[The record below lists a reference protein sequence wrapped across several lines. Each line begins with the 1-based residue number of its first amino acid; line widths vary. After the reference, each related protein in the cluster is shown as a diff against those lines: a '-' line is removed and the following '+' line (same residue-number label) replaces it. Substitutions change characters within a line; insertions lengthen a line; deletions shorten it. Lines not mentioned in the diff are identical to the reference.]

1 MADRG
6 EAATVRNVI
15 ERARPG
21 ALSRRELLRQT
32 GALGG
37 MAMFGGALASFLASC
52 GGAAS
57 TPAGTGGSTA
67 SGTTAAAVRRGGSL
81 SWAYTLIPTK
91 LDPVWSGAR
100 TDQLVLAQVIE
111 GLVRNSRDSKIEPSL
126 ADKWTISE
134 DGLSYS
140 FHLRAGVKFHNGKAV
155 TPDDVIASLGRSQ
168 AMGTSKWTLAEVTKM
183 EKVDEATVKLT
194 LSTKVASFL
203 PRLAINNN
211 AIFPKE
217 EIDKI
222 GKEEF
227 TQPIGT
233 GPFMVKEWVRNDHL
247 TLDKNPSYWEM
258 APDGKPFPYLDQLVF
273 KQVGESST
281 QVLQVQSGS
290 LHGSEGIPWS
300 QIPTLEK
307 DARGQL
313 LTFPQQQVFF
323 MVVQTTRPPF
333 DDLKV
338 RQAMSLALDRKVF
351 VDRATAGKAEVANSF
366 FPKSAQSWNA
376 NAKLPYD
383 LEKAKQLIAESKYPK
398 GHSGAKLQLTSGGQ
412 TGRDNAVIAKDMWD
426 KIGIQLTIEEVE
438 GSTLSDSWY
447 KQSFDA
453 ISGYQW
459 TNGMLDPEQHVQ
471 FFFVDPRMQTGW
483 QPSQHATDL
492 VKAASQ
498 ELDADKRSKMYYELQ
513 DIYNDDIGGT
523 ISLYYTPSINY
534 LGPDVKNFF
543 RTPLGVPFYKDTWLA
558 K

>member
-1 MADRG
+1 MADQ
-6 EAATVRNVI
+6 EDVPVRN
-15 ERARPG
+15 PG
-21 ALSRRELLRQT
+21 ALSRRELLRRV

-37 MAMFGGALASFLASC
+37 LAMFGGALSSFLASC
-52 GGAAS
+52 GGAAG
-57 TPAGTGGSTA
+57 TPTKAGGAAA
-67 SGTTAAAVRRGGSL
+67 SGAPAANVRRGGSL

-91 LDPVWSGAR
+91 LDPVWSGSR

-111 GLVRNSRDSKIEPSL
+111 GLVRNSRESKIEPAL
-126 ADKWTISE
+126 AEKWDIAA
-134 DGLSYS
+134 DGLTYT

-155 TPDDVIASLGRSQ
+155 TADDVVASLKRSQ
-168 AMGTSKWTLAEVTKM
+168 AMGTSKWTLAEATGID
-183 EKVDEATVKLT
+183 KVDDTTVKIT
-194 LSTKVASFL
+194 LKTKVASFL
-203 PRLAINNN
+203 PRMAINNN

-217 EIDKI
+217 EIDKV
-222 GKEEF
+222 GQNEF

-233 GPFMVKEWVRNDHL
+233 GPFVVKEWVRNDHL
-247 TLDKNPSYWEM
+247 TLDKNPNYWEM
-258 APDGKPFPYLDQLVF
+258 APDGKPYPYLDQLVF
-273 KQVGESST
+273 KQVGESAT
-281 QVLQVQSGS
+281 QVLQVQAGS

-313 LTFPQQQVFF
+313 LTFPQQQVYF
-323 MVVQTTRPPF
+323 MVVQTTKPPF
-333 DDLKV
+333 DDVKV

-383 LEKAKQLIAESKYPK
+383 LAKAKELIAQSKYPN
-398 GHSGAKLQLTSGGQ
+398 GHTGAKLQLTSGGQ
-412 TGRDNAVIAKDMWD
+412 IGRDNAVIAKDMWD
-426 KIGIQLTIEEVE
+426 QIGIHLTIEEID

-447 KQSFDA
+447 KQSFEA

-471 FFFVDPRMQTGW
+471 FFFVDPRMNTGW

-492 VKAASQ
+492 VNSASQ

-513 DIYNDDIGGT
+513 DIYNEEVGGT

-534 LGPDVKNFF
+534 LGPDVKDFF
-543 RTPLGVPFYKDTWLA
+543 RSPLGVPFYKHTWLA